1 MKQDRNS
8 DTSDLDVGRLSH
20 GEAGGRGDLVVDQ
33 KLGDHLVDQ
42 KLGCGFGCRWVI
54 LFSGW
59 FSFALF
65 SATLYTSGKF
75 RSNCRQIY
83 FTFDQYDVHCACAGL
98 FFVIYLQEFGEARS
112 KTAWVSFSFFKQILT
127 GGVFEMQVGSLCSSV
142 YLMYGPIVAAA
153 LTKFGRFSVSETF
166 PNRFNHFVQAVGLS

>member
-75 RSNCRQIY
+75 LSHCRQIY
-83 FTFDQYDVHCACAGL
+83 FTFDQYDVHCAGL
-98 FFVIYLQEFGEARS
+98 FFVIYLHEFGEARW
-112 KTAWVSFSFFKQILT
+112 KTAWVRILFFKFFGIIFL
-127 GGVFEMQVGSLCSSV
+127 MLVGSLCSSV

>member
-1 MKQDRNS
+1 MLGVLVMEK
-8 DTSDLDVGRLSH
+8 
-20 GEAGGRGDLVVDQ
+20 LVV
-33 KLGDHLVDQ
+33 V
-42 KLGCGFGCRWVI
+42 
-54 LFSGW
+54 
-59 FSFALF
+59 
-65 SATLYTSGKF
+65 ATLLWIKSLGITLWIKSLVAVLAAVGSSSS
-75 RSNCRQIY
+75 RAGSALLSSPPPSIRQESY
-83 FTFDQYDVHCACAGL
+83 FPTVVRFISLLTNMMCIVHCAGL